1 MGKSDPEVK
10 SFDIS
15 KRLVWEAY
23 KSVKANDGAAG
34 VDGVSIEEFETD
46 LKNNLYRIWNRMSS
60 GTYFPPPVRAVE
72 IPKQHREER
81 EFSEF
86 PLLETES
93 LKQWW
98 RCNPVWSRSFTTT
111 RTGTGVRGAERR
123 WKCRE
128 RCWKKDW
135 ILDLDVQKFFDS
147 VDMILWS
154 RRWRPTSRTRS
165 GGSRCT

>member
-34 VDGVSIEEFETD
+34 VDGQSIEEFETD

-72 IPKQHREER
+72 IPGCLQSPRPHE
-81 EFSEF
+81 
-86 PLLETES
+86 
-93 LKQWW
+93 
-98 RCNPVWSRSFTTT
+98 
-111 RTGTGVRGAERR
+111 GVRIAAGQR
-123 WKCRE
+123 
-128 RCWKKDW
+128 
-135 ILDLDVQKFFDS
+135 
-147 VDMILWS
+147 
-154 RRWRPTSRTRS
+154 
-165 GGSRCT
+165 